1 MGNNATRQVNLFKKR
16 FARTSDAEFTIRI
29 SDEERDL
36 LDHLVPQLRE
46 LLMST
51 APSGNVDPM
60 TRRLFPTAYNQDAK
74 DDADYQELMR
84 DRLLVSRLESL
95 EILET
100 TTRATT
106 LNAQELEAW
115 ANAINQLRLVLG
127 TRLDVTEDDEPT
139 DMDPDDPNTAPL
151 ATYHYLGHLLGEILD
166 VRMR

>member
-1 MGNNATRQVNLFKKR
+1 MNIFKRR
-16 FARTSDAEFTIRI
+16 FVRTSDAEFTIRI

-51 APSGNVDPM
+51 APTGEVDPM
-60 TRRLFPTAYNQDAK
+60 TRRLFPTAYNQDAE
-74 DDADYQELMR
+74 DDATYQEQKR

-100 TTRATT
+100 TSRATT
-106 LNAQELEAW
+106 LSVEELDAW

-127 TRLDVTEDDEPT
+127 TRLDVGEDDETT
-139 DMDPDDPNTAPL
+139 DMDPDDPDNAPL
-151 ATYHYLGHLLGEILD
+151 ATYHYLSHLLGEILD

>member
-1 MGNNATRQVNLFKKR
+1 VNIFRKR
-16 FARTSDAEFTIRI
+16 FARTSDAEFAIRI

-51 APSGNVDPM
+51 APTGNVDPM
-60 TRRLFPTAYNQDAK
+60 TRRLFPTAYNQDAND
-74 DDADYQELMR
+74 DDAYQELMR

-100 TTRATT
+100 TSRATT
-106 LNAQELEAW
+106 LSIEELDAW

-127 TRLDVTEDDEPT
+127 TRLDVGEDDEIT
-139 DMDPDDPNTAPL
+139 DMDPEDPKSAPL
-151 ATYHYLGHLLGEILD
+151 ATYHYLGHLLCEILD